1 MYGKSKL
8 IGEELI
14 LKNISPTYN
23 KILILRVSWVFGE
36 KGNNFVKTILKLS
49 KNKEIINVVSDQYG
63 GPTSAASIA
72 KFIIGMIPF
81 MLSNESPDSDSND
94 SFPWGIHHFQNE
106 PIINW
111 SGFAQKIIDSIF
123 DKGFIY
129 KKTAIKKINTSEYKS
144 LAKRQLN
151 SRLDCTKTKS
161 LFRTHIPS
169 WEREL
174 DELLDSLN

>member
-14 LKNISPTYN
+14 LKKINSTYN
-23 KILILRVSWVFGE
+23 KVFILRVSWVFGE

-72 KFIIGMIPF
+72 KFIIGLIPF
-81 MLSNESPDSDSND
+81 MLSNESPDSNSKN
-94 SFPWGIHHFQNE
+94 SFPWGIHHFQNK
-106 PIINW
+106 PVINW
-111 SGFAQKIIDSIF
+111 SGFAQKIIDSMF

-129 KKTAIKKINTSEYKS
+129 KKAEINKINTSEYKS
-144 LAKRQLN
+144 LAARQLN

-161 LFRTHIPS
+161 LFRTVIPS
-169 WEREL
+169 WEKEL